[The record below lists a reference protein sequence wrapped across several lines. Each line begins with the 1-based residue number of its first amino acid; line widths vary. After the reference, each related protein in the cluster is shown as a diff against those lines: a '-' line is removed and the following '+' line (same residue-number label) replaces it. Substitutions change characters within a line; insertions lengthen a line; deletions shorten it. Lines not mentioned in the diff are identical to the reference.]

1 MPEHLQCMISGD
13 LLEDPVMIE
22 SGQTYERAVI
32 QRYFEIQKER
42 ADQEMEDEDF
52 DEDDYLNF
60 FKCPITM

>member
-1 MPEHLQCMISGD
+1 MISGD